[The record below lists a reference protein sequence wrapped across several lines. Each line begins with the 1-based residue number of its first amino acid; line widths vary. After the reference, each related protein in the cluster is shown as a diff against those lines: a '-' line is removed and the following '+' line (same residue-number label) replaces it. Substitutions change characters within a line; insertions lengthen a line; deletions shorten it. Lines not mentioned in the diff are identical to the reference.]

1 MDKLKS
7 TKIAL
12 GVAVVLLL
20 GAIAWGGWNVRENR
34 GLEKSLDQE
43 KLRVEALLSEK
54 LLVEKDLA
62 ANEEKIGEL
71 FRKNEMLARQ
81 LEEAG
86 NANKLKD
93 GSIQQLQSQVGSNK
107 KKYAD
112 LLASNTQLEN
122 RLTLLGQQIK
132 QMQDDKLAA
141 SIEQESLRSQVDNLK
156 RELAMAHSAYYD
168 RALVETTR
176 GKNDKLVVKAS
187 RAKKLKATIMIPGN
201 LKEVQFQ
208 IFDPSGNLI
217 SASADNGTL
226 AVQIT
231 DGDHTVA
238 SATNSSTGQT
248 YKQAE
253 MTFLPKK
260 KLVKGIYRI
269 EVLSENLTVGS
280 LQMRLR

>member
-1 MDKLKS
+1 MGKS
-7 TKIAL
+7 KSIKIAL
-12 GVAVVLLL
+12 GVAIVLKL
-20 GAIAWGGWNVRENR
+20 GAIAWGG
-34 GLEKSLDQE
+34 
-43 KLRVEALLSEK
+43 
-54 LLVEKDLA
+54 
-62 ANEEKIGEL
+62 
-71 FRKNEMLARQ
+71 
-81 LEEAG
+81 
-86 NANKLKD
+86 
-93 GSIQQLQSQVGSNK
+93 
-107 KKYAD
+107 
-112 LLASNTQLEN
+112 
-122 RLTLLGQQIK
+122 
-132 QMQDDKLAA
+132 
-141 SIEQESLRSQVDNLK
+141 
-156 RELAMAHSAYYD
+156 
-168 RALVETTR
+168 
-176 GKNDKLVVKAS
+176 
-187 RAKKLKATIMIPGN
+187 PGN

-238 SATNSSTGQT
+238 RASNSSTGQT